1 MLVAVGPGHEG
12 FFVDLE
18 FVGHGFLGW
27 VFGNFMVGKCYFFK
41 SEKEAPKSINLILK
55 KIKLKDYFFI
65 TFAKT
70 IFFFEKK
77 KNFFEIRKFLDKK
90 IFSGQKMSFFQKNEH
105 FRATEN
111 IVKSKS

>member
-41 SEKEAPKSINLILK
+41 SEKEAPKSINLILT

-70 IFFFEKK
+70 FFFRKEEEFFLKSENFWT
-77 KNFFEIRKFLDKK
+77 KNFFLVKK
-90 IFSGQKMSFFQKNEH
+90 
-105 FRATEN
+105 
-111 IVKSKS
+111 